1 MFNLGGKYILVC
13 AILILCGF
21 SFAAPDSKAPAK
33 NSGKPPAGKQA
44 PSSGFSAQ
52 IKAAKAAQAVRD
64 SLAKQAR
71 LDSIAKVDSITKVLI
86 EAEKQAELAKA
97 AENARRDSIARIENA
112 RQDSIAKAEAAKKDA
127 AAKAEA
133 AKQDSI
139 ARAEA
144 TKRDAA
150 TKAEAARQDSIA
162 RAEAAKKDA
171 IAKAEA
177 AAKRD
182 SIAKAEATKRDSI
195 AKAEAAKRDS
205 IARVEAA
212 RRDSIAAARQDSIA
226 RANAPPYPH
235 YEAYL
240 DSLEAYVRYLLPGIE
255 RLDSARKAT
264 REETLKPKSDYETKA
279 AYQERA
285 ANFDKNKQIKL
296 DNLEKEYFEKE
307 RGIGRLVTAAT
318 IKEDFQPDWG
328 KLLEK
333 NTNADG
339 YKSRIDT
346 IQFRINE
353 MRVKI
358 AQLNK
363 QLGSLLLQ
371 KGDSAKIAKNLKEKN
386 FTYMARLD
394 NAKILMQDYI
404 LQEHAKV
411 LRTDRK
417 KVDMS
422 LGAYYV
428 DNQEFELGMR
438 DIYSEKFPFDFVGR
452 VRIPP
457 EQAEIID
464 RRTDDFTVSIDYINF
479 PFMLNGAKVFPGAK
493 KAYVFW
499 KDKEFKNEGVFRNV
513 SGFEDAPGYFEWAMR
528 ADSLISGKLEPQD
541 LDASFAMKKVKFS
554 ESTGPSWW
562 TIPKVVR
569 ILSFT
574 LSAAS
579 LGAAIM
585 RNSKVDK
592 KLKEA
597 KDTFGKAETLIR
609 TGDFTDDAVRYDYE
623 TLRNNYYKQ
632 KEELHDAEN
641 LRNILYISA
650 GAFGAIGIV
659 SFAF

>member
-1 MFNLGGKYILVC
+1 MLNIGGKCISVCLIL
-13 AILILCGF
+13 LLCGF
-21 SFAAPDSKAPAK
+21 SFAAPAK
-33 NSGKPPAGKQA
+33 SSTNPPPAAKPVA
-44 PSSGFSAQ
+44 SSGFSAQ
-52 IKAAKAAQAVRD
+52 IKAAKAAQATRD
-64 SLAKQAR
+64 SLARLAR

-86 EAEKQAELAKA
+86 EAEKQAEMAKAAENAKRDSIARIENAKQDSIARADAAKRDATAKAENAKQDSIAKVEAAKRDAAAKA
-97 AENARRDSIARIENA
+97 AENARRDSIA
-112 RQDSIAKAEAAKKDA
+112 K
-127 AAKAEA
+127 
-133 AKQDSI
+133 
-139 ARAEA
+139 
-144 TKRDAA
+144 
-150 TKAEAARQDSIA
+150 
-162 RAEAAKKDA
+162 
-171 IAKAEA
+171 
-177 AAKRD
+177 
-182 SIAKAEATKRDSI
+182 
-195 AKAEAAKRDS
+195 
-205 IARVEAA
+205 VEAA
-212 RRDSIAAARQDSIA
+212 RRDSLAAARRDSIA

-240 DSLEAYVRYLLPGIE
+240 DSIEAYVRYLLPGIE

-264 REETLKPKSDYETKA
+264 REETLKPKTDYETKA
-279 AYQERA
+279 AYEDRA
-285 ANFDKNKQIKL
+285 ANFDKNKQKKI

-318 IKEDFQPDWG
+318 LKEDFQPDWG

-346 IQFRINE
+346 LSLRINE

-363 QLGSLLLQ
+363 QLGRLLFLN
-371 KGDSAKIAKNLKEKN
+371 GDSAKIAKSLKEKN
-386 FTYMARLD
+386 FTYMARLE
-394 NAKILMQDYI
+394 NGKTVLQDYI

-422 LGAYYV
+422 LGIYYV

-438 DIYSEKFPFDFVGR
+438 DIYSEKYPFDFVGR

-457 EQAEIID
+457 EQAEIIN

-499 KDKEFKNEGVFRNV
+499 KDKEFQNEGVFRNV
-513 SGFEDAPGYFEWAMR
+513 AGFENAPGYLEWAMR

-541 LDASFAMKKVKFS
+541 LDASYAMQKIKFK
-554 ESTGPSWW
+554 EDTGPSWW
-562 TIPKVVR
+562 TVPKVVR
-569 ILSFT
+569 ILSFA

-579 LGAAIM
+579 LGVAYM
-585 RNSKVDK
+585 ENQKVDK
-592 KLKEA
+592 KLKEV
-597 KDTFGKAETLIR
+597 KTTFGEAEKVILAGDY
-609 TGDFTDDAVRYDYE
+609 TGS
-623 TLRNNYYKQ
+623 YK
-632 KEELHDAEN
+632 ELHDDYIDKTKDLKKKEDR
-641 LRNILYISA
+641 RNILYIGA
-650 GAFGAIGIV
+650 GAFGVIGIV